1 MTALRR
7 RRPARREVHGYQE
20 FPNVARRNAMQE
32 LLEVPAL
39 VRALELPK
47 GGRILE
53 VGCGRGVALVPLAR
67 LCEPVRLVG
76 LDVDDRLL
84 AAAREQL
91 DARRVH
97 AELVCGD
104 VREMPFA
111 DGSFD
116 VVVDFGTCYHI
127 DRPGLALRE
136 IARVLRD
143 GGLFVHET
151 PVSQLLAHPVRS
163 AGRRLP
169 WATVP
174 ELSLDRTAVLWSR
187 RFVAENHSRRAEPVQ
202 AQAP

>member
-1 MTALRR
+1 MTALRHR
-7 RRPARREVHGYQE
+7 PPARREVHGYQE
-20 FPNVARRNAMQE
+20 FPNIAHRNAMQE
-32 LLEVPAL
+32 LLEVPTL

-76 LDVDDRLL
+76 LDVDGRLL

-163 AGRRLP
+163 GGRRLP
-169 WATVP
+169 WAASP
-174 ELSLDRTAVLWSR
+174 ELCRDRTALLWSR
-187 RFVAENHSRRAEPVQ
+187 RFVGA
-202 AQAP
+202 